1 MKTIIYIISFV
12 LAVLMTSCEFV
23 EPEQD
28 NTLFEDE
35 LLASPALSEGF
46 LIMAYQNMPTYYDIT
61 DIATDNAVSN
71 SLFSDY
77 RKMATGEWS
86 SQFYPLSKWGEYN
99 EVAHLNKFLSI
110 VDEVKWSLNDE
121 ELNAMH
127 KVRLKGEAHGL
138 RAWYMFQIIQA
149 HAGPSTDG
157 TIMGV
162 PMVTEVLNAADE
174 PVIERSTF
182 DDCIAQ
188 IISDV
193 DVAISNLPGNYK
205 QITDADSNASFG
217 DHWENR
223 MDGTAAR
230 ALKSRILLFAAS
242 PAFTEG
248 KSNVQDL
255 WEDAATTTGQLIF
268 DKGGL
273 TALGSSYNKFW
284 LDEKDADIIWRRQM
298 DQNNSFEYE
307 ELNFPPSL
315 YGKGETNPSQNL
327 VDAFPDNAG
336 FPISLSTTYD
346 PGNPYSGRDNRLS
359 EYIVHNDGSFKVGT
373 IVTHKD
379 TTDGINELTTST
391 RTGYYMKKL
400 LSQSV
405 KLDPENKT
413 KANHIFPYFRYTEVF
428 LNYAEAANEAWGP
441 QQDPNG
447 YGVTAYSV
455 MEAIRA
461 RAGIVQPDAY
471 LQSIGNDKDAIRT
484 LIQNERRLELC
495 FEGFRFWDLRR
506 WKSDATFETVY
517 GMSITKTG
525 TDYTYERIEVETRP
539 FKDYMMYGPIPYYET
554 LKYDNLS
561 QNAGWK

>member
-1 MKTIIYIISFV
+1 MKTTIYIISFV
-12 LAVLMTSCEFV
+12 LAVWMISCEFV

-46 LIMAYQNMPTYYDIT
+46 LISAYQNMPTYYDIT

-71 SLFSDY
+71 NLFSGY

-86 SQFYPLSKWGEYN
+86 SQFYPLSKWHYYTH
-99 EVAHLNKFLSI
+99 VAHLNKFLSI
-110 VDEVKWSLNDE
+110 VDQVKWSLNDE
-121 ELNAMH
+121 ELNALH

-138 RAWYMFQIIQA
+138 RAWYMFEILQA
-149 HAGPSTDG
+149 HAGPTADG
-157 TIMGV
+157 TMMGI
-162 PMVTEVLNAADE
+162 PLATEVLNAADE
-174 PVIERSTF
+174 PVIKRSTF

-193 DVAISNLPGNYK
+193 DVAISNLPASYVLVS
-205 QITDADSNASFG
+205 DVDSNASFG

-230 ALKSRILLFAAS
+230 ALKSRVQLYAAS

-248 KSNVQDL
+248 KANAQGL
-255 WEDAATTTGQLIF
+255 WENAAITTGQLIF

-273 TALGSSYNKFW
+273 TALGSSYNTFW
-284 LDEKDADIIWRRQM
+284 LNKDDAEIIWRRQLE
-298 DQNNSFEYE
+298 QNNDADYE
-307 ELNFPPSL
+307 EWNFPPSL
-315 YGKGETNPSQNL
+315 YGQGQTNPSQNL

-336 FPISLSTTYD
+336 FPISQSSTYD
-346 PGNPYSGRDNRLS
+346 ANNPYSGRDSRLS
-359 EYIVHNDGSFKVGT
+359 EYIIHNDGAFKIGT

-379 TTDGINELTTST
+379 TTDGINELSTST

-405 KLDPENKT
+405 RLDPGNST

-455 MEAIRA
+455 IEAIRA
-461 RAGIVQPDAY
+461 RAGITQPDAY
-471 LQSIGNDKDAIRT
+471 LQSIGNDKDAMRSLIR
-484 LIQNERRLELC
+484 NERRIELC

-506 WKSDATFETVY
+506 WKSDATFETVD

-525 TDYTYERIEVETRP
+525 SDYSYERIEVETRP
-539 FKDYMMYGPIPYYET
+539 FEEYMIYGPVPYYET